1 MFMCCVLRKI
11 TTPSPTRKQGMLS
24 RDCHPQRGPKRALRE
39 APTGS
44 PEDLQKGFTGA
55 KASSKELQEG
65 PKDETNPREMCCGLK
80 WYWIP
85 LTSIR
90 VLVAVLA

>member
-1 MFMCCVLRKI
+1 
-11 TTPSPTRKQGMLS
+11 MLS

-55 KASSKELQEG
+55 KASSKEPQEG
-65 PKDETNPREMCCGLK
+65 PKNEPIFRVLCCGLK

-90 VLVAVLA
+90 VLVAFFANKIEAKFNQI